1 MAQITEMHVIIK
13 LFIYLFL
20 SEPKSF
26 LRKVF
31 CTLQRSFFFFAVGC
45 HYSFA
50 LPFTHTPLSE
60 YGHAFGMITFLDIS

>member
-31 CTLQRSFFFFAVGC
+31 CTLQRSFFFFLQLGATTVLHC
-45 HYSFA
+45 HS
-50 LPFTHTPLSE
+50 LTHHCQSMDMHL
-60 YGHAFGMITFLDIS
+60 G